1 MAGRKVK
8 NAKRKIET
16 YTHSGKKRSN
26 NPPVV
31 LVTPDTDSDLGKK
44 KTYSYDPNLDPS
56 LQWAGKVEHLSF
68 DVPTVSLHVHERIDP
83 RSIIEAVWVP
93 F

>member
-56 LQWAGKVEHLSF
+56 LQWA
-68 DVPTVSLHVHERIDP
+68 ERWSTYRLTYLRCPCTCMNGLI
-83 RSIIEAVWVP
+83 RVR
-93 F
+93 